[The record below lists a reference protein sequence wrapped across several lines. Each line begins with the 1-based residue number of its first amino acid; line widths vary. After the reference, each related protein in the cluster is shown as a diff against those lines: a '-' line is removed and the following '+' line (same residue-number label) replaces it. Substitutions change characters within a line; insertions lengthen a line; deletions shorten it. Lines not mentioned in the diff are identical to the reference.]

1 MADNPSYQQSA
12 DQETVY
18 CPYCGEVILAS
29 AQICRY
35 CGGYP
40 RDGYHGDPR
49 FQVKTVHV
57 EIGFGE
63 GLRFGLGLLVSGVI
77 LTIIFSAILL
87 CLVGIVIFA
96 WPLLVP

>member
-1 MADNPSYQQSA
+1 MAENLGYQEYP
-12 DQETVY
+12 DQETIH
-18 CPYCGEVILAS
+18 CPYCGEVIAAA

-40 RDGYHGDPR
+40 QDGYHGHPGFR
-49 FQVKTVHV
+49 VKTTHL

-87 CLVGIVIFA
+87 CIAGTVLLA
-96 WPLLVP
+96 LPLLAP